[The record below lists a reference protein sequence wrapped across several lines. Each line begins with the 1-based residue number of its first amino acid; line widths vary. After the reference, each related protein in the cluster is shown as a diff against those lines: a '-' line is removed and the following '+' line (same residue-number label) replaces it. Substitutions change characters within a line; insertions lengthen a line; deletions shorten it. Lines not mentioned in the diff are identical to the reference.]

1 MDNDQLKNE
10 QQSQAQFHAI
20 SHDLNNLT
28 NQNPT
33 KIAHHLFTALARNTG
48 VQSGCLFLMNEQG
61 QPIYGLTLA
70 AGRLDE
76 HNATAAPQRPEREL
90 ATWVHGQHN
99 GVLAPNTTT
108 DPLWA
113 SWPAPLKAGSA
124 LGVPLRAADHSI
136 GALVL
141 LAHRP
146 DHFDKTDLDRIT
158 HLANQAAIII
168 ENARLNTQVKH
179 KQNTIDVLRQTA
191 HAINSTL
198 DLEQILYTVLD
209 QLSEVVPC
217 QGAAILSYEEK
228 LLRPAA
234 TKGFADLDTQSF
246 FFSPDAAPLLSR
258 SLRQG
263 RPTAANAPQR
273 PASLGP
279 LTLPRPIHAWIIAPL
294 IVRGRSLGLV
304 VLAHNEPYAYTHQD
318 ISNVRA
324 FADHVAAA
332 VATQRLVQETDQRLR
347 ELAFLN
353 ETGQAITSTLN
364 LEHILRLLLERV
376 RDLLQVDAVSVALLD
391 EPSGELVFEAASGE
405 GAVGVLGVRLKP
417 GQGIAGWVA
426 ETGKPLVVN
435 DVRKDSRFFSQVDS
449 QTGMTTQAIL
459 CVPIVLKGRVVGVIE
474 ALNPGKIPFNQQSS
488 EVLNALAG
496 LAATAIDNAR
506 LFAEV
511 RSAESRYE
519 GLFEDSANPIII
531 TDLKGII
538 LDVNR
543 NACSL
548 WSQSKEDLKGLKIT
562 HLYSAD
568 NTQDF
573 MEPYDQVLAN
583 QETTFQTSIL
593 SINQRITVEI
603 KGRQVPVKDGT
614 LIQWIGRDIS
624 AEIELERT
632 REDMMNMI
640 IHDLRNPLAN
650 IMNSLD
656 VLRDELADQANSA
669 PHKELLRIATR
680 SSKRMRQ
687 LINSILDLSR
697 LESGQP
703 LQNVAQT
710 DLDKLLRDAMQF
722 VKPQLDIRNI
732 KLTANIAP
740 TLPHVETD
748 ADMISRVVLN
758 LLENAIKFTQVGST
772 VHLAAQSNETDVQVS
787 ITDDGP
793 GIPTSQ
799 QRTIFEKFVR
809 LQHQGKPKGT
819 GLGLAFCKLAIKAHG
834 GQIWVESAPG
844 QGSTF
849 HFTLPFQSSS

>member
-1 MDNDQLKNE
+1 LE
-10 QQSQAQFHAI
+10 
-20 SHDLNNLT
+20 
-28 NQNPT
+28 
-33 KIAHHLFTALARNTG
+33 
-48 VQSGCLFLMNEQG
+48 
-61 QPIYGLTLA
+61 
-70 AGRLDE
+70 
-76 HNATAAPQRPEREL
+76 
-90 ATWVHGQHN
+90 
-99 GVLAPNTTT
+99 
-108 DPLWA
+108 
-113 SWPAPLKAGSA
+113 AGSA

-141 LAHRP
+141 LAHHP
-146 DHFDKTDLDRIT
+146 NHFDKTDLAGT
-158 HLANQAAIII
+158 TNLANQAAIII
-168 ENARLNTQVKH
+168 ENARLNTQAKH

-217 QGAAILSYEEK
+217 RGAAILLYADK
-228 LLRPAA
+228 LLRVAVA
-234 TKGFADLDTQSF
+234 KGFAEIDTQSF
-246 FFSPDAAPLLSR
+246 FFSPDAAPILSR
-258 SLRQG
+258 ALRQG
-263 RPTAANAPQR
+263 RTSTASDSRQ

-279 LTLPRPIHAWIIAPL
+279 LILSRPIHAWAISPL
-294 IVRGRSLGLV
+294 TVRGKTMGLV
-304 VLAHNEPYAYTHQD
+304 VLAHTEPYTYTHQD
-318 ISNVRA
+318 ISNVKA
-324 FADHVAAA
+324 FADHVATA
-332 VATQRLVQETDQRLR
+332 VATHRLVQETDQRLR

-376 RDLLQVDAVSVALLD
+376 RDLLLVDAVSVALLD
-391 EPSGELVFEAASGE
+391 EQAGELVFEAASGE

-474 ALNPGKIPFNQQSS
+474 ALNPGKIPFNQQSI

-531 TDLKGII
+531 TDLKGSI

-548 WSQSKEDLKGLKIT
+548 WSQSKDDLKGLKIT

-573 MEPYDQVLAN
+573 IAPYDQVLSN

-593 SINQRITVEI
+593 NINHRMTVEI

-614 LIQWIGRDIS
+614 LIQWIGRDIT
-624 AEIELERT
+624 AEIELEQT

-656 VLRDELADQANSA
+656 VLRDEMEDQANGM
-669 PHKELLRIATR
+669 PQKELLRIATR

-697 LESGQP
+697 LESGHA
-703 LQNVAQT
+703 LQNTEQT
-710 DLDKLLRDAMQF
+710 DLGTLLHDAIQF
-722 VKPQLDIRNI
+722 VEPQLDIRNI
-732 KLTANIAP
+732 KLSADIKA
-740 TLPHVETD
+740 TLPQIEID

-758 LLENAIKFTQVGST
+758 LLENAIKFTQMGST
-772 VHLAAQSNETDVQVS
+772 VHLTTQTSGPDVQVS
-787 ITDDGP
+787 IADNGP
-793 GIPTSQ
+793 GIPPAQ

-819 GLGLAFCKLAIKAHG
+819 GLGLAFCKLAIEAHKG
-834 GQIWVESAPG
+834 RIWVESLPG
-844 QGSTF
+844 QGATF
-849 HFTLPFQSSS
+849 HFTLPLYLP